1 MLLLCDM
8 LPKKRMSDDVGS
20 LPYFRFCHSN
30 GLHLRCFPAFMSIL
44 IAVHILRSAQLFPSR
59 RWPFPPCSWRLY
71 LIALRRS
78 WSEAVPN
85 SCGSSWILK
94 CQSWAPGRRGG
105 GVWVGSQW
113 ECAVTRANPSEV
125 AWIALLGT
133 RLLHPRR
140 CACVARL
147 RPACGLCS
155 ASQRAVFPPDSPI
168 RSVSQ
173 RMHTVCAPSVVSDSA
188 WLRAQRAVLAPSRGR
203 EGAPRNCSVDP
214 AKDPGEKSHSGT
226 ATAHRHCFCSKIPE
240 TGGQGLWG
248 CHTNLFFGCHQG
260 GSPCDCRGLRASVQF
275 FVFLGK
281 TPECSYCAICVRF
294 LWCMKL
300 A

>member
-1 MLLLCDM
+1 MLLLWDM

-20 LPYFRFCHSN
+20 LPYFRFCHN
-30 GLHLRCFPAFMSIL
+30 DGLHLRCFPAFMSIL

-78 WSEAVPN
+78 WSGAVPN

-113 ECAVTRANPSEV
+113 ECAVTRANPSDV
-125 AWIALLGT
+125 AWIALLGA

-188 WLRAQRAVLAPSRGR
+188 WLGSEGRLGPLTWPGGGAPELQRRSR
-203 EGAPRNCSVDP
+203 EGPQGEVTLGDSLSSSPLLLLKDSRNRR
-214 AKDPGEKSHSGT
+214 PGSLRLPHQFILRVPPGWVSLWL
-226 ATAHRHCFCSKIPE
+226 
-240 TGGQGLWG
+240 QG
-248 CHTNLFFGCHQG
+248 
-260 GSPCDCRGLRASVQF
+260 SE
-275 FVFLGK
+275 GK
-281 TPECSYCAICVRF
+281 RPVLCVSRQN
-294 LWCMKL
+294 